1 MREKILFND
10 GWLFHRGDIKQPTP
24 SVKGPIYIQ
33 SKTERMKWGPAS
45 KDYISV
51 PNDSNYNHEYK
62 SDLWEEVHLPHDYV
76 VLQETQE
83 QNNNA
88 LGFFKYENAW
98 YRKKFT
104 LDPSYRDKRIV
115 IYFEGV
121 ATHATVYLNGCL
133 VVRNFCGYTSF
144 EADITDIVKY
154 EGDNWLAVYVC
165 TENHEGW
172 WYEGGGIYRNVY
184 LCVTDR
190 VSVDTY
196 GLYLYP
202 EKMEDGSWRTDA
214 EITVR
219 SDDKDPREVLVRC
232 ELFGPDGVLAG
243 SDECEIFVPAYE
255 KTEVTLSAIVSDPK
269 IWDIDDPNMYTARA
283 YIYSDGT
290 LIDEYTDR
298 YGYREFYM
306 DAEKG
311 FFLNGRHVKINGV
324 CAHQDFGLTG
334 KAVPDNVHR
343 HKVRLIKEM
352 GANGYRCSHY
362 PHPQAVMDA
371 LDDYGF
377 IVMSE
382 TRWFDTSPEGIEQ
395 LEMLVRRDR
404 NHPSVFFWSISNEEM
419 YHIREEGRRI
429 TRRMIAKVKALDNTR
444 PITSA
449 VSVRPDIATVF
460 DDLDIVGINYNP
472 AKFAPIREKYPNKP
486 FLWTECCATGT
497 TRGWYLPDNPQ
508 RAYIN
513 SYDKDTNG
521 WFQARETTWKFLEE
535 RDWVMGGYQWIAFEH
550 RGEATWPRVC
560 SQSGA
565 IDLYLQ
571 KKDAFYQNQSLWL
584 PKSKPMVHLMP
595 HWNFSGFEGREMDV
609 RAYSNCDEVE
619 LFFDGVSQGRVA
631 LGRFDHAEWK
641 LVYRAGE
648 IKAVGYIDGTAVCED
663 SHKTTGAPVALKLV
677 LENGDDLC
685 ANGEDV
691 AIYTCVC
698 VDADGNEVP
707 DASPFVRFSIN
718 GLGRIVGTGSD
729 ICDRTRLDSPDR
741 RMRAGR
747 IGIAVRVG
755 AAEGTLTLYAESEGL
770 ATAIIDTELS
780 AWAKVHSELGTV
792 SDDNTAKTV
801 FY

>member
-62 SDLWEEVHLPHDYV
+62 SDLWEEVRLPHDYI

-98 YRKKFT
+98 YRKKFV
-104 LDPSYRDKRIV
+104 LDPSYKDKRIV

-219 SDDKDPREVLVRC
+219 SDDKEPREVLVRC

-283 YIYSDGT
+283 RIYSDGDI
-290 LIDEYTDR
+290 IDEYTDR

-306 DAEKG
+306 DADKG

-324 CAHQDFGLTG
+324 CAHGDFGLTG

-429 TRRMIAKVKALDNTR
+429 TRRMIAKVKALDSTR

-472 AKFAPIREKYPNKP
+472 TKFAPIREKYPNKP

-521 WFQARETTWKFLEE
+521 WFQARETTWKFLGE

-641 LVYRAGE
+641 IAYRAGE
-648 IKAVGYIDGTAVCED
+648 IKAVGYIDGAAVCED

-677 LENGDDLC
+677 LENGYDLC
-685 ANGEDV
+685 ANGEDI